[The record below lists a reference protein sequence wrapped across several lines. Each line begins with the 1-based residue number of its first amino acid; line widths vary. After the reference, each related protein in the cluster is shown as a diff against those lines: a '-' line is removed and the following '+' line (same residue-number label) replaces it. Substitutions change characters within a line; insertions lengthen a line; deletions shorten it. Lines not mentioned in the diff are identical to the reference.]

1 MDRTCRKYPTCS
13 LTNRLKTIKSYL
25 AAPIRSLSRRRA
37 QPQEQAPKLGP
48 KNIPMG
54 GRLRGHGFPLYEGNS
69 TPIPTNK
76 HRRPGGGPT
85 PPSEFDDKYPVS
97 LLHLATNWLVLLY
110 DLNRYVTLGFR
121 SPMCRPEYAGWTSI
135 SNYFCSSILATLVI
149 ISLLLFRYL
158 LTPLKR
164 TAAYNIAIA
173 MESSLSCR

>member
-1 MDRTCRKYPTCS
+1 MHLPLFKCQPLLNIRKLYLPLLTKTLTKKHAHAKNNSKLKARSKRERGIRTHLEGRATAMH
-13 LTNRLKTIKSYL
+13 TIEIPAWTHIPHANIGFSYAL
-25 AAPIRSLSRRRA
+25 RR
-37 QPQEQAPKLGP
+37 
-48 KNIPMG
+48 
-54 GRLRGHGFPLYEGNS
+54 Y
-69 TPIPTNK
+69 
-76 HRRPGGGPT
+76 
-85 PPSEFDDKYPVS
+85 DKYPVS